1 MFLLQ
6 VHKITLHIE
15 ITCKLGHRCLFLM
28 VRYYSWYTC
37 SGVLTKKLA
46 PVCTQEWGGGGCTCI
61 QVNLTPWW
69 TVVMVFIYMKWCHLV
84 NKVILHW
91 CKQLN
96 LLSYLNSSQTTDYIT
111 FCIYLIYFIWVF
123 IYWYRTMLI
132 ILVFNWVVIQY
143 VLTILSTWY
152 ELANVKSCCTW
163 LPVLPVSTSRTLPL
177 VFAVLCLTGCCVNI
191 LSLIHKMWTN
201 RDQNLQS
208 ETVCRL

>member
-1 MFLLQ
+1 MQ
-6 VHKITLHIE
+6 TIDT
-15 ITCKLGHRCLFLM
+15 
-28 VRYYSWYTC
+28 
-37 SGVLTKKLA
+37 
-46 PVCTQEWGGGGCTCI
+46 
-61 QVNLTPWW
+61 
-69 TVVMVFIYMKWCHLV
+69 
-84 NKVILHW
+84 
-91 CKQLN
+91 LN
-96 LLSYLNSSQTTDYIT
+96 LLSYLNSSQTTDYSNSHYSVKLPTVGQPGRQVRDKAYNKYIT

-152 ELANVKSCCTW
+152 ELANVKCCCTW

-177 VFAVLCLTGCCVNI
+177 VFAVLCLTGCGVNI